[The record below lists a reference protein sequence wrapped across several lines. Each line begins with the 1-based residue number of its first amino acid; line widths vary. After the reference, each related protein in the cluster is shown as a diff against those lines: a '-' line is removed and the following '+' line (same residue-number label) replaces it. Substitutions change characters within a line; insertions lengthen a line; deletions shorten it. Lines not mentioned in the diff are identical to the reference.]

1 MAGLPSSEP
10 LAEVIKEVL
19 QNSDQTL
26 AVEKINEFLDK
37 QNNIPLNI
45 AVTGESGS
53 GKSTFVNAFRG
64 INNGDDGAAP
74 TGCVETTT
82 EVTAYPHPNY
92 PNVVLWDLPG
102 IGTTKFPANKYKKHV
117 GLEKYDFFIII
128 SDTRF
133 RENDV
138 RLAKKIRKMKKKFY
152 FVRSKID
159 RDLQSEE
166 ITCKSNFDREKTLTK
181 IRDNC
186 IQGLQKEGFESPQV
200 FLGSSFNLHDFDFPQ
215 LQETLETELPEH
227 KKDALLRTTPITSLE
242 IIKKKKNAFKSKI
255 KYYAA
260 ASAVGAAVP
269 VPGLSIAVDV
279 GILIAAITQYVVG
292 FGLDV
297 STLQRLAARINVP
310 FKDLSVT
317 VSPLAAKR
325 VTRDL
330 VVRVLSSLAG
340 TAALMATEEG
350 SRLIPILGIPVSMG
364 VSFITTYKGLNHIL
378 DMLTEDS
385 ERVFKRALT
394 PQSDASYS

>member
-186 IQGLQKEGFESPQV
+186 IQAMNESV
-200 FLGSSFNLHDFDFPQ
+200 L
-215 LQETLETELPEH
+215 LP
-227 KKDALLRTTPITSLE
+227 
-242 IIKKKKNAFKSKI
+242 
-255 KYYAA
+255 
-260 ASAVGAAVP
+260 
-269 VPGLSIAVDV
+269 
-279 GILIAAITQYVVG
+279 TQRVW
-292 FGLDV
+292 
-297 STLQRLAARINVP
+297 
-310 FKDLSVT
+310 
-317 VSPLAAKR
+317 SPS
-325 VTRDL
+325 RD
-330 VVRVLSSLAG
+330 R
-340 TAALMATEEG
+340 
-350 SRLIPILGIPVSMG
+350 
-364 VSFITTYKGLNHIL
+364 
-378 DMLTEDS
+378 
-385 ERVFKRALT
+385 
-394 PQSDASYS
+394 

>member
-269 VPGLSIAVDV
+269 VPGLSIAVD
-279 GILIAAITQYVVG
+279 L
-292 FGLDV
+292 L
-297 STLQRLAARINVP
+297 
-310 FKDLSVT
+310 
-317 VSPLAAKR
+317 
-325 VTRDL
+325 
-330 VVRVLSSLAG
+330 
-340 TAALMATEEG
+340 
-350 SRLIPILGIPVSMG
+350 
-364 VSFITTYKGLNHIL
+364 
-378 DMLTEDS
+378 
-385 ERVFKRALT
+385 
-394 PQSDASYS
+394 